1 MDSNLRLRVGA
12 TAGNLTADATLT
24 SVRIGP
30 MNPQG
35 GPFYLH
41 VNVPSITGTGDT
53 LDVELEFCDK
63 LATTTQVYNQN
74 MKQITA
80 AGLYHTPFWT
90 DEEYLQVKLNVTDND
105 TGHACSFGAVDVWIS
120 TSPLS

>member
-1 MDSNLRLRVGA
+1 MDSNMVLRA
-12 TAGNLTADATLT
+12 SAALTQDETLT
-24 SVRIGP
+24 TVRVGP

-35 GPFYLH
+35 GPLWLH
-41 VNVPSITGTGDT
+41 VLVGAFTGTGDT
-53 LDVELEFCDK
+53 IDVELEFCDED
-63 LATTTQVYNQN
+63 ATTTQVYNQN

-90 DEEYLQVKLNVTDND
+90 DEEYLQVKLNTTDND
-105 TGHACSFGAVDVWIS
+105 TDAGHSFAGVKVWIS

>member
-1 MDSNLRLRVGA
+1 MDTNLRLRVGS

-24 SVRIGP
+24 TKRIGP

-53 LDVELEFCDK
+53 LDVELEFCDE
-63 LATTTQVYNQN
+63 ADTTTQVYNLN
-74 MKQITA
+74 MPQITA
-80 AGLYHTPFWT
+80 AGLYAVPFWT

-105 TGHACSFGAVDVWIS
+105 TGAACNFGAVDVWIS
-120 TSPLS
+120 TSPIS